1 MVEDLEIIIKIP
13 KRIKNRL
20 CYGITDSNDM
30 QIIRKTFNDGIQ
42 LSKGHGRIIDED
54 KINKCEQIGIIIK
67 DKDTIPCFL
76 TDAPTIVERDIK

>member
-1 MVEDLEIIIKIP
+1 MEDLEIIIKIP
-13 KRIKNRL
+13 ERIKNRL
-20 CYGITDSNDM
+20 YYGMTDSTDM
-30 QIIRKTFNDGIQ
+30 QIIRKAFNNGIQ

-54 KINKCEQIGIIIK
+54 EIKKCEQIGIIIK